1 MGDRGDL
8 ERRLAALDE
17 DRDPD
22 GRFRVNE
29 FLCHDD
35 TWQGTLESLLLRSDV
50 VLMDLRGFS
59 TVNSG
64 CLFELQKLAEQRRL
78 ERTLFVVDG
87 KTDVDLLRDTLTQT
101 AGNGGEQAGLVVNT
115 AHTTRQSSRELGQI
129 LAKLSALSAA

>member
-1 MGDRGDL
+1 MSDRRVWTRGT
-8 ERRLAALDE
+8 AAS
-17 DRDPD
+17 
-22 GRFRVNE
+22 
-29 FLCHDD
+29 

-59 TVNSG
+59 TANSG

-87 KTDVDLLRDTLTQT
+87 KTDVDLLRGTLTQA
-101 AGNGGEQAGLVVNT
+101 AGSGGEQAGLVVNT